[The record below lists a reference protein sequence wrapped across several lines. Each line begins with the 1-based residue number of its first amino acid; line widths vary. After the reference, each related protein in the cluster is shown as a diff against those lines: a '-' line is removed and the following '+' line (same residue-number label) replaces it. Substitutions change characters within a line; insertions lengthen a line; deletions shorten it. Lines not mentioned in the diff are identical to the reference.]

1 MSRMLEMMTAFR
13 SSPPREFG
21 GIPVS
26 QIHDYGQ
33 LTTTDPGCRSRPLK
47 GPRSNLL
54 IFDLDVDGTSVA
66 CRPSGTEPK
75 LKFYIFGYVPTVLI
89 QDLSVAKRKLAKWL
103 DVIETSLRKPTGSK

>member
-1 MSRMLEMMTAFR
+1 
-13 SSPPREFG
+13 
-21 GIPVS
+21 
-26 QIHDYGQ
+26 
-33 LTTTDPGCRSRPLK
+33 
-47 GPRSNLL
+47 L